1 MMKVSPSRQA
11 SIGITAGRLV
21 VPSSWLARRSKS
33 RNGSV
38 VRSIMVSSLVMSM

>member
-1 MMKVSPSRQA
+1 MTKRSPSRQA

-21 VPSSWLARRSKS
+21 VPNICWVRRSSS

-38 VRSIMVSSLVMSM
+38 VRSNITMPPLW